1 MEPASIFHTSCFQD
15 NLPFARVSDA
25 IIPAVASHPLPSLDQ
40 ILRIHCV
47 KVFVR
52 DQDQSL
58 RFYVDRLGFRLVADT
73 VLQSGE
79 RWLAVAPPDGD
90 SVLALVTPKPDSKLS
105 QLVGRPTDVVF
116 VTDDVLARY
125 REWSRRGVKFLS
137 TPKLRRVK
145 SVSGTSIPPGI
156 EAPVWGGVFTHF
168 KDLDG
173 NSFSLVSFDEV
184 THAIAAQRR
193 AAAERDEA
201 ERRVAQE
208 LDIAKQVQAR
218 LFPQDLPVL
227 RTLEYAGI
235 CQQARQVGGD
245 YYDFLATGRERLCL
259 VIGDVAGKGIGA
271 ALLMANLQA
280 NLRSQC
286 AMGFDEP
293 AQLMQS
299 VNRLFCENTP
309 ENAYATFFFSEY
321 NDQTGRFRY
330 ANCGHLP
337 ALIVRAGGEL
347 ERLESTATV
356 LGRFPCWEC
365 SIRETSLFAGD
376 TLALYTDGVTEPD
389 SADGEE
395 FGERRLLNC
404 LKLHRDLSTRAMVS
418 AVIDEVRRYT
428 PHEQVDDITLIVAKC
443 RFDPSGD
450 QMGLPYERST

>member
-1 MEPASIFHTSCFQD
+1 MASFPQ
-15 NLPFARVSDA
+15 
-25 IIPAVASHPLPSLDQ
+25 PSPDQ

-52 DQDQSL
+52 DQEQSL
-58 RFYVDRLGFRLVADT
+58 RFYLDQLGFRLVADT
-73 VLQSGE
+73 LLQSGE

-90 SVLALVTPKPDSKLS
+90 AVLALVAPKADSKLY
-105 QLVGRPTDVVF
+105 QLIGRPTDVVF
-116 VTDDVLARY
+116 ITDDVLARY

-145 SVSGTSIPPGI
+145 AADGASIRPGG
-156 EAPVWGGVFTHF
+156 EAPVWGGVFTLF

-184 THAIAAQRR
+184 THAIETERR
-193 AAAERDEA
+193 ASAERAEA

-208 LDIAKQVQAR
+208 LEIAKQVQAR
-218 LFPQDLPVL
+218 LFPQELPPL
-227 RTLEYAGI
+227 RTLDYAGT

-245 YYDFLATGRERLCL
+245 YYDFLATGGERLCL
-259 VIGDVAGKGIGA
+259 VIGDVAGKGIAA

-286 AMGFDEP
+286 AMAADEP
-293 AQLMQS
+293 ARLMQC

-309 ENAYATFFFSEY
+309 DNGYATFFFSEY
-321 NDQTGRFRY
+321 DDQTGRLRY

-337 ALIVRAGGEL
+337 ALLVRASGSV

-365 SIRETSLFAGD
+365 SVGETSLFVGD
-376 TLALYTDGVTEPD
+376 TLTLYTDGVTEAGGAND
-389 SADGEE
+389 EE
-395 FGERRLLNC
+395 FGEQRLLDC
-404 LKLHRDLSTRAMVS
+404 LRLHRGLPSQLMVS
-418 AVIDEVRRYT
+418 AVIDEVRRYS
-428 PHEQVDDITLIVAKC
+428 PHEQQDDITLIVAKC
-443 RFDPSGD
+443 RPDKSVN
-450 QMGLPYERST
+450 QMGLPYDWPA